1 MEKFVFSSSSADSG
15 CYNDMYSGHK
25 NNLHR
30 ENANNRLRMVKH
42 QTIDINMEQQFK
54 SYFINFLYTFLILNL
69 NSPIE

>member
-1 MEKFVFSSSSADSG
+1 
-15 CYNDMYSGHK
+15 MYSGHK

-69 NSPIE
+69 NTPIK